1 MVRPLCVALQH
12 TWTYRGGM
20 AKSPLSPAAWI
31 EAGLTQLTA
40 SGPLALRAEPLSRHL
55 KTSKG
60 SFYWHFKDV
69 PAFQAALLAEWK
81 ERAMAQLA
89 EDAEMEGSDT
99 DRMIR
104 FGQSVQ
110 GDTAGPA
117 LRAWAQAD
125 KSVAKTIEA
134 VDAARL
140 KQLIGLM
147 KSIGVSN
154 DDFAKAAYGALVGLK
169 QMKTDDGDAL
179 VSFAALVDLVMA
191 LK

>member
-1 MVRPLCVALQH
+1 
-12 TWTYRGGM
+12 M

-99 DRMIR
+99 DKMIR

>member
-1 MVRPLCVALQH
+1 
-12 TWTYRGGM
+12 M

-81 ERAMAQLA
+81 ERTMAQLA

-99 DRMIR
+99 DKMIR